1 MKKLLFA
8 ALLAAVCCWP
18 LEEVKA
24 TIANAYH
31 RAVEVNISG
40 WVLYATSDTEDG
52 TITKIEVLNHRGQVV
67 LTENGCSG
75 YSCSTSI
82 SGLPSG
88 VYTAKVVCA
97 YTTYTEVFIVGS

>member
-8 ALLAAVCCWP
+8 VLVGLVALAP
-18 LEEVKA
+18 TQFVKSS
-24 TIANAYH
+24 IANAYH
-31 RAVEVNISG
+31 RVVEVNISG

-67 LTENGCSG
+67 LTENRCSG